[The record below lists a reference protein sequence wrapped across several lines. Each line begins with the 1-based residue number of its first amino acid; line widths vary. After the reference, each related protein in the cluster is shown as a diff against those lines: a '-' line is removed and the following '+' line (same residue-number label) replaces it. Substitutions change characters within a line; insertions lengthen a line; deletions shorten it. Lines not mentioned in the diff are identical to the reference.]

1 MSDADWPNSS
11 ESSFKLKFHSCTGS
25 TASPSPVEP
34 TWYFITL
41 QTLSRWAEPS
51 WNRIRHV
58 THSFIRDRFIHRF
71 PFIHASLSD
80 DDDVAVER
88 RRKKIVFQPWD
99 YSRSAALIRN
109 SSPSWSISDLRAN
122 NLSQRPKKTSPSKRR
137 QTVSGKE
144 ISFVQQI
151 RICNSRI
158 NWNFLI
164 GAAAG
169 QRELSDSQHD
179 PTHPWYPLVTSERI
193 KNSTECKMCTTGEG
207 EWDGDNICGVAER
220 KTAGRE
226 VRWKIFKL
234 FKTFFSSLIFLS
246 SPMVLV
252 YLVISR
258 HRWHIPAKME
268 FRCFSSIEAIAFFS
282 HVIINHFNL
291 LFPLELSALLSMQ

>member
-1 MSDADWPNSS
+1 M
-11 ESSFKLKFHSCTGS
+11 L
-25 TASPSPVEP
+25 
-34 TWYFITL
+34 
-41 QTLSRWAEPS
+41 
-51 WNRIRHV
+51 
-58 THSFIRDRFIHRF
+58 
-71 PFIHASLSD
+71 
-80 DDDVAVER
+80 
-88 RRKKIVFQPWD
+88 
-99 YSRSAALIRN
+99 RSATTTMWQSRGGEKKLFFNLEIIPAL
-109 SSPSWSISDLRAN
+109 SSSDLQLFAELIYQR
-122 NLSQRPKKTSPSKRR
+122 SQSEQFIPTAQKTSPSKRR